1 MTIRIKRGTCILKKE
16 ADIMKRILTLALCL
30 VLLLGVLPLHS
41 LAAENPFVDVKESD
55 WFYDAAIFSFLHNF
69 ILSLRKVRNPP

>member
-1 MTIRIKRGTCILKKE
+1 
-16 ADIMKRILTLALCL
+16 MKRILTLALCL

-55 WFYDAAIFSFLHNF
+55 WFYDAVLWAYENGVTKGIDETHFGPDSTVT
-69 ILSLRKVRNPP
+69 RG